1 MLREASESHCNA
13 ALQPSIHDSLGPT
26 SRKSENISIISCGKL
41 KVDRRD
47 ITLFVFVFS
56 ECASLLSLVHLCT
69 YTPTYPL

>member
-47 ITLFVFVFS
+47 ITFFVFVF
-56 ECASLLSLVHLCT
+56 LSARACLA
-69 YTPTYPL
+69 